1 MAKKT
6 KKTAKNMRNP
16 LNGTF
21 IEPSENDGGFAAVN
35 TVMYGE
41 EQDVDDL

>member
-1 MAKKT
+1 MKRRQEKSN
-6 KKTAKNMRNP
+6 KNRKNP

>member
-1 MAKKT
+1 MKKQC
-6 KKTAKNMRNP
+6 KKDMKKSKNP

>member
-1 MAKKT
+1 MFNKKDYVKPVREAKD
-6 KKTAKNMRNP
+6 
-16 LNGTF
+16 GTF
-21 IEPSENDGGFAAVN
+21 IDPTGNDGGFAANN

>member
-1 MAKKT
+1 MIRRYEKKQ
-6 KKTAKNMRNP
+6 KNARNP

>member
-1 MAKKT
+1 MKKRSG
-6 KKTAKNMRNP
+6 KTAKKHRNP

>member
-1 MAKKT
+1 MRKHYEKSG
-6 KKTAKNMRNP
+6 KNARNP

-21 IEPSENDGGFAAVN
+21 IEPSENDGGFAADN